1 MGRKLI
7 GVPRAQARPATEPRP
22 AAEPEGA
29 EPADAEREV
38 PGTRPMV
45 PESAEEDATTVAME
59 QSPSWVDNVKD
70 AIPVEVVTAWVAID
84 AIILGGSSS
93 PDGFYWAVFGLV
105 FVGTGLHMWIDI
117 ELPDPEEAAGMN
129 LTPGK
134 LRIAVMGQIAMAM
147 GAFLAWGLYLAP
159 VVDVPIGGA
168 TVALDK
174 PRTTAIL
181 VLYTL
186 LGPQLVPGLLS
197 KVVGVDLDPGDG
209 SIDVDRDDETPT

>member
-7 GVPRAQARPATEPRP
+7 GVPRAQTRTVTNPRS
-22 AAEPEGA
+22 AAGSEGA
-29 EPADAEREV
+29 KSVDMEV
-38 PGTRPMV
+38 PGTRSTD
-45 PESAEEDATTVAME
+45 PESAEGDATTVAME

-105 FVGTGLHMWIDI
+105 FFGTGLHMWIDI
-117 ELPDPEEAAGMN
+117 ELPDPTEAAGMN
-129 LTPGK
+129 LTPGR
-134 LRIAVMGQIAMAM
+134 LRIAVLGQIALAM

-159 VVDVPIGGA
+159 AVDVPIGGA
-168 TVALDK
+168 TVTLDQ
-174 PRTTAIL
+174 PRATAVL

-197 KVVGVDLDPGDG
+197 KAVGVDLDPGDG
-209 SIDVDRDDETPT
+209 TIDVDTDDETPT